1 MGNEALS
8 RLPAPDPDSIVSG
21 AGERR
26 STRNRQSNPSRGTPV
41 RTPYQRNRRRR
52 NTGRARVNPI
62 SSGSPVNA
70 SGISP
75 SRQASQPAPYTRR
88 SASPDPDHDLG
99 APRPST
105 ILPRNATPERDFDP
119 ELDLPDYD
127 DTPGRTAT
135 NGVLA
140 PLVRGAVSA
149 SPGSDSNYRRTPTS
163 PTYGPIASSPPAP
176 ARERSETSPNH
187 EPQEPSQEDPEE
199 DPYDDDDPCRD
210 VLIERDN
217 LLIERDNLRAEALRF
232 DAERFVFLSDI
243 DRMREDRVD
252 LNMALGTEQNRT
264 RDLRRNAENA
274 ATTIHNLQGAMND
287 LQGTM
292 HDLNDTN
299 LDLRNERNATHREY
313 ERDAARLHR
322 RANAAHREIVRL
334 GGQIPETPDRLS
346 VSPEIPP
353 IDEDDDDDDPCR
365 EYRRE
370 RDDAVRENARLRD
383 SLAIARINITR
394 LQGELYEAGGRRV
407 MPPREVSREPPGTPT
422 HRPDRHRPTPGGPR
436 AGGRVRDPLPA
447 HVPSPPHGPLPPN
460 TTPPGPVTTATL
472 TAQDLAAQARAA
484 RQLAAQAALARQ
496 RAAQAQAAQQAAQL
510 AAQQPATQQPATQQ
524 QPIVTQPPP
533 PATQQ
538 PTQAQATQQP
548 AQQPATQQQP
558 KVTQPPPPA
567 TTQTATRRAT
577 RSTRTEEETRQLPD
591 FLSPTTRST
600 RRSREEAATQ
610 AAAKPSGVSKKK
622 PAKKGKGRKK

>member
-75 SRQASQPAPYTRR
+75 SRQASQPAPNTRR
-88 SASPDPDHDLG
+88 SASLDPDHDLG

-127 DTPGRTAT
+127 DTPGRTAI

-140 PLVRGAVSA
+140 PLVRDAVSA

-176 ARERSETSPNH
+176 ARERSETSPNY

-210 VLIERDN
+210 VLIERDNLLIERDN

-322 RANAAHREIVRL
+322 RANAAHREIIRL
-334 GGQIPETPDRLS
+334 GGQIPETPDLLS

-370 RDDAVRENARLRD
+370 RDDAVRQNARLRD

-394 LQGELYEAGGRRV
+394 LQRELYEAGGRRV
-407 MPPREVSREPPGTPT
+407 MPPRELFREPPGTPT

-436 AGGRVRDPLPA
+436 GGHRVRDPLP
-447 HVPSPPHGPLPPN
+447 PPHGPLPPN

-484 RQLAAQAALARQ
+484 RQLAALARQ

-558 KVTQPPPPA
+558 TVTQPPPPA

-600 RRSREEAATQ
+600 RRNREEAATQ

-622 PAKKGKGRKK
+622 PAEKAKGRKK